1 VRQDLVDPVENLLA
15 ADGSD
20 PQSPER
26 IAIHRASVVEA
37 VRRMCAPVSW
47 SISSGLPNA
56 DYRALLMEPPSTLAT
71 G

>member
-26 IAIHRASVVEA
+26 IAIHRASVVEGPA
-37 VRRMCAPVSW
+37 DVRTRFLI
-47 SISSGLPNA
+47 ISSGLPNA